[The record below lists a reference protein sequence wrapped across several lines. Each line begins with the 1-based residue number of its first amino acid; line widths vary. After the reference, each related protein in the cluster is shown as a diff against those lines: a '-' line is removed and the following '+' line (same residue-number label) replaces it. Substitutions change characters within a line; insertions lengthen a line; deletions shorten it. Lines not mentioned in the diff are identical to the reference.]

1 MRVPEYILMSC
12 LLFTTT
18 LYAMPPEPSV
28 AVVSKVILDVQ
39 HKELDRDWEKARRGE
54 TLASGD
60 RVKTGEKSIAVV
72 KFKDNSLVR
81 VRELSVLTVTGE
93 TRSTSFSKSV
103 NVEKGVVGFNIHKQ
117 KSDEEFRFTS
127 PTSVAS
133 IRGTGGQFTA
143 GEMSDTLVVVEGTV
157 HLTNKVSSQ
166 SVDVLAGFTGVS
178 NPDGSIVTRPSTTEE
193 RQAATQAS
201 RTSEQENKLEL
212 EFRDGKGTRKQLKID
227 YK

>member
-1 MRVPEYILMSC
+1 M
-12 LLFTTT
+12 
-18 LYAMPPEPSV
+18 
-28 AVVSKVILDVQ
+28 
-39 HKELDRDWEKARRGE
+39 
-54 TLASGD
+54 
-60 RVKTGEKSIAVV
+60 

-143 GEMSDTLVVVEGTV
+143 REMSDTLVVVEGTV

-166 SVDVLAGFTGVS
+166 SVEVLAGFTGIS
-178 NPDGSIVTRPSTTEE
+178 NPDGTIETRPSTIEE
-193 RQAATQAS
+193 RQTATQAS